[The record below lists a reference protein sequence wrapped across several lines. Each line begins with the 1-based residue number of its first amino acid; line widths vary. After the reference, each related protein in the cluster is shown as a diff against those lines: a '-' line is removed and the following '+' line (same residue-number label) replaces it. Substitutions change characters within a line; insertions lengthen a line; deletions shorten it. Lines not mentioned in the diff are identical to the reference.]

1 MTKRKCL
8 PAKVT
13 YCAKPHIIVIT
24 EEGVTMN
31 HVVIMCGGSGS
42 RFWPISRKMYPKQF
56 LNTVGEK
63 TMIQLT
69 IDRIGRFIPLENIY
83 MVTNKSYVK
92 TIKEQVPQMLKENL
106 IIEPQIKETAAC
118 IGYSAVKLLKKDP
131 EAVMIVLPSDHYI
144 EDEARF
150 IETLKQG
157 IEIAGSDNCLVT
169 MGIKPSRA
177 ETAYGYIETG
187 KRIDRPWEIPTYKI
201 KRFTEKPNREKA
213 QEFIDKGTYLWNS
226 GMFIWKA
233 AVLLKQY
240 KKFLPEMYQSL
251 KRMSDHI
258 GNPEETRIVEE
269 EYDKIDGISID
280 YGILEKTW
288 DVYVMESSFFW
299 DDIGNWTALERY
311 MHKDE
316 NGNSVKGEH
325 TVLDSRNCI
334 LYGNKRLIAA
344 LGVEDLI
351 IVETDDVVLV
361 CKKDRDQDIKLM
373 IKELVKSEET
383 SKYV

>member
-1 MTKRKCL
+1 M
-8 PAKVT
+8 
-13 YCAKPHIIVIT
+13 IIT

-42 RFWPISRKMYPKQF
+42 RFWPKSRRTYPKQF
-56 LNTVGEK
+56 LKTVGDK

-69 IDRIGRFIPLENIY
+69 VDRISRFIPVENIY
-83 MVTNKSYVK
+83 MVTGTGYVN
-92 TIKEQVPQMLKENL
+92 TIREQVPQIPVENL
-106 IIEPQIKETAAC
+106 IIEPMIKETAAC

-144 EDEARF
+144 EDEDSF
-150 IETLKQG
+150 IGTLKQG
-157 IEIAGSDNCLVT
+157 LEIAESENCLVT
-169 MGIKPSRA
+169 MGIKPDRP

-187 KRIDRPWEIPTYKI
+187 RRIERQFKIPTYKI

-226 GMFIWKA
+226 GIFIWKA
-233 AVLLKQY
+233 SVLLKQY
-240 KKFLPEMYQSL
+240 KRFLPDMYTGL
-251 KRMSDHI
+251 KRISDHL
-258 GNPEETRIVEE
+258 GQADEERIVKE
-269 EYDKIDGISID
+269 EYEKIDGISID

-288 DVYVMESSFFW
+288 DVYVMESSFTW

-311 MHKDE
+311 MNKDE
-316 NGNSVKGEH
+316 DGNSAKGEYKA
-325 TVLDSRNCI
+325 LDSHNCI
-334 LYGNKRLIAA
+334 IYGGKRLVAA

-361 CKKDRDQDIKLM
+361 CKKDRDQDIKLL
-373 IKELVKSEET
+373 IKELEKDSG
-383 SKYV
+383 SIRYI

>member
-1 MTKRKCL
+1 M
-8 PAKVT
+8 
-13 YCAKPHIIVIT
+13 I
-24 EEGVTMN
+24 MN

-42 RFWPISRKMYPKQF
+42 RFWPKSRKMYPKQF
-56 LNTVGEK
+56 LNTVGEG

-69 IDRIGRFIPLENIY
+69 VDRISKFIPLENIY
-83 MVTNKSYVK
+83 MVTNKCYVN
-92 TIKEQVPQMLKENL
+92 TIKEQVPQILEENL
-106 IIEPQIKETAAC
+106 IIEPMIKETAAC

-144 EDEARF
+144 ENEVKF
-150 IETLKQG
+150 METLKQG
-157 IEIAGSDNCLVT
+157 LDIACRDNCLVT
-169 MGIKPSRA
+169 MGIRPTRP

-187 KRIDRPWEIPTYKI
+187 KSIEGILEIPTYKI

-240 KKFLPEMYQSL
+240 KKFLPDMYQCL
-251 KRMSDHI
+251 KRMGEYI
-258 GNPEETRIVEE
+258 GTPEEAEIVEE
-269 EYDKIDGISID
+269 EYNKIDGISID

-288 DVYVMESSFFW
+288 DVYVMESSFSW

-311 MHKDE
+311 MYKDE
-316 NGNSVKGEH
+316 NGNSIKGEH
-325 TVLDSRNCI
+325 TVLDTHNCI
-334 LYGNKRLIAA
+334 LYGEKRLIAA

-351 IVETDDVVLV
+351 IVETEDVILV
-361 CKKDRDQDIKLM
+361 CKKEKDQDIKLL
-373 IKELVKSEET
+373 IKELLKDKNNN
-383 SKYV
+383 KYI

>member
-1 MTKRKCL
+1 M
-8 PAKVT
+8 
-13 YCAKPHIIVIT
+13 
-24 EEGVTMN
+24 TMN

-42 RFWPISRKMYPKQF
+42 RFWPKSRRSYPKQF
-56 LNTVGEK
+56 LKIVGDK

-69 IDRIGRFIPLENIY
+69 VDRISSFIPVENIY
-83 MVTNKSYVK
+83 MVTNAGYVD
-92 TIKEQVPQMLKENL
+92 TIKEQVPQILEENL
-106 IIEPQIKETAAC
+106 IIEPMIKETAAC

-131 EAVMIVLPSDHYI
+131 EAVMIVLPADHYI
-144 EDEARF
+144 EDEEEF
-150 IETLKQG
+150 IVTLKQG
-157 IEIAGSDNCLVT
+157 LEIAVTDNCLVT
-169 MGIKPSRA
+169 MGIRPVRP

-187 KRIDRPWEIPTYKI
+187 KSIDRPLKIPTYKI

-233 AVLLKQY
+233 SVLLKQY
-240 KKFLPEMYQSL
+240 KKFLPEMYLSL
-251 KRMSDHI
+251 KRMSDHVET
-258 GNPEETRIVEE
+258 PEEAAVVEE

-288 DVYVMESSFFW
+288 DVYVMESGFSW

-311 MHKDE
+311 MDKDE
-316 NGNSVKGEH
+316 NGNSVKGECRI
-325 TVLDSRNCI
+325 LDSHNCI

-344 LGVEDLI
+344 IGVEDLI
-351 IVETDDVVLV
+351 VVETDDVIMV
-361 CKKDRDQDIKLM
+361 CRRDRDQDIKLLL
-373 IKELVKSEET
+373 KELHREDEN